1 MSSHDDSNQDNGDAT
16 MELSLR
22 DVMSFAHTD
31 RSEDD
36 HVYDDDTPPDG
47 TPAAVLEQAAKQ
59 IVTLSDAEATL
70 ERPSINER
78 DARTLKTTA
87 ITGRIEGPLI
97 QGAIP
102 ESTVE
107 FDPSAYL
114 EAARAAQD
122 LEQRNIHNAATSV
135 LSANEALLAANA
147 WAEESMGSE
156 VSETE
161 HTSTFDV
168 NDDLLRA
175 MRRND
180 DEGARTAELPAAS
193 KASLS
198 SREVAFVGLVD
209 EDGIVRIP
217 SNLRDKIPAGTRV
230 RITLIPLDD

>member
-1 MSSHDDSNQDNGDAT
+1 MSSHDDEDNGDAT

-36 HVYDDDTPPDG
+36 PVFDDDTPPDG
-47 TPAAVLEQAAKQ
+47 IPQAVIDQAARE

-70 ERPSINER
+70 ERPAVGDR
-78 DARTLKTTA
+78 GARTLKTTA
-87 ITGRIEGPLI
+87 VTGRIEGPV
-97 QGAIP
+97 QGALP

-114 EAARAAQD
+114 EAARVAQD
-122 LEQRNIHNAATSV
+122 LERRNVHNAATSV
-135 LSANEALLAANA
+135 LSANEALLAASS
-147 WAEESMGSE
+147 WAEESPADAP
-156 VSETE
+156 SETE
-161 HTSTFDV
+161 HTSTFEV

-175 MRRND
+175 MRREPHR
-180 DEGARTAELPAAS
+180 DEEDAHTSELATSSEAIL
-193 KASLS
+193 A

-209 EDGIVRIP
+209 EDGVVRIP
-217 SNLRDKIPAGTRV
+217 SHLRDRIPAGTRV